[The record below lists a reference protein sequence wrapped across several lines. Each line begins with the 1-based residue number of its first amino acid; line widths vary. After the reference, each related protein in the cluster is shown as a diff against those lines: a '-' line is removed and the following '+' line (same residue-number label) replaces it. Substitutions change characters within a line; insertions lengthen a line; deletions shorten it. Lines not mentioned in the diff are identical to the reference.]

1 MVSTQ
6 KCSVLAI
13 KITAFEEHSWDQV
26 NLFAYNDKIAT
37 LGYFMTYGIYLS
49 GEIHSNWR
57 EQIQVGLDGYD
68 LDTKVFS
75 PVTDHEDSDN
85 VGVDILGAE
94 DNPFWKD
101 HKAAKINALRTTSLI
116 KRADFV
122 VVRFGDKYRQWNAAF
137 DAGLAIGL
145 GKPLITLHAPE
156 LTHALKEID
165 GAALA
170 VTETP
175 QQIVEIIRYIS
186 QA

>member
-1 MVSTQ
+1 VTKLIQ
-6 KCSVLAI
+6 GLI
-13 KITAFEEHSWDQV
+13 FT
-26 NLFAYNDKIAT
+26 YNDKITT

-57 EQIQVGLDGYD
+57 DQIQMGLESHH
-68 LDTKVFS
+68 LDTKIYT

-85 VGVDILGAE
+85 VGVEILGE
-94 DNPFWKD
+94 EENPFWKD
-101 HKAAKINALRTTSLI
+101 HKSAKINSLRTTSLI

-145 GKPLITLHAPE
+145 GKPLITLHDPE

-165 GAALA
+165 GAAVA

-186 QA
+186 QS

>member
-1 MVSTQ
+1 
-6 KCSVLAI
+6 LAI
-13 KITAFEEHSWDQV
+13 KITAFEEHSWDQL
-26 NLFAYNDKIAT
+26 NLFAYNNNIAT
-37 LGYFMTYGIYLS
+37 LGYFMTYSIYLS

-68 LDTKVFS
+68 LDTKIYS

-85 VGVDILGAE
+85 VGADILGAE

-101 HKAAKINALRTTSLI
+101 HKAAKINALRTTTLI

-145 GKPLITLHAPE
+145 GKPLITLHGPE
-156 LTHALKEID
+156 LTHALKEVD

-175 QQIVEIIRYIS
+175 QQVVDIIKYIS

>member
-1 MVSTQ
+1 
-6 KCSVLAI
+6 
-13 KITAFEEHSWDQV
+13 
-26 NLFAYNDKIAT
+26 
-37 LGYFMTYGIYLS
+37 MTYSIYLS

-57 EQIQVGLDGYD
+57 EQIQVGLVGYD